1 MLDDE
6 DHFPLN
12 PEEWNDLDEDN
23 IGDNADTDD
32 DGDSWAD
39 PDCWDGVQ
47 TGMIDCGTPYDY
59 DRFPLD
65 DGEWLDTD
73 GDGLGDNDDD
83 DDDDNDGFD
92 DNTENDCGSESKNPI
107 SMPSDYDGDGDCDAG
122 DLTPVG
128 DRSNAADGQEAPGF
142 TPGFP
147 AVLAAISLLGAAVLG
162 RRKED

>member
-1 MLDDE
+1 MCIRDR
-6 DHFPLN
+6 
-12 PEEWNDLDEDN
+12 
-23 IGDNADTDD
+23 
-32 DGDSWAD
+32 AD

-92 DNTENDCGSESKNPI
+92 DNTENDCGSESKNPL
-107 SMPSDYDGDGDCDAG
+107 SMPSDYDGDGECDAV

-128 DRSNAADGQEAPGF
+128 DRSSAADGQEAPGF